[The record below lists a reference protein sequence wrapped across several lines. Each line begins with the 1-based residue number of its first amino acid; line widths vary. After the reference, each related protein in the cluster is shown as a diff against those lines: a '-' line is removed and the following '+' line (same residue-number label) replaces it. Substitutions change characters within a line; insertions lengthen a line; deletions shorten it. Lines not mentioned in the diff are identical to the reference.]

1 MIRVGILGCA
11 DIARRS
17 LAPAFA
23 CHADFTLAAVAS
35 RSPEKARALAAPYG
49 AQTCS
54 YEQLIARD
62 DLDLIYCPLPTG
74 LHYEWVRRALAAG
87 RHVLCEKSLA
97 CSEAQVASLVE
108 LARQRGVLLMES
120 FQFRFH
126 GQSRLVRRLLDSGR
140 VGDIRRVDVR
150 FSYPR
155 FSDAGNIRFSKRLGG
170 GALLDAGA
178 YAIKATTLLLG
189 TDVQLVSAAR
199 TPDSDWE
206 VDKDG
211 SLVFRRPDGVESHAS
226 YSMDAAYRCG
236 FVITGTKGTIETT
249 RAFTARADLDAEV
262 IVDGE
267 VQRCRDDHFA
277 RMLDV
282 VSERIASADFEPEY
296 EEALMQARLMSDAA
310 RRLGLDLVS
319 RYALFGAKGYL
330 GTQLAASFA
339 ESGIDVE
346 GYDLPEADVTDS
358 AFWETFDAA
367 RYSAVLFFC
376 GRTGPQASDAQTAL
390 YTRVNEGGLRA
401 LIARLSPLGRAAPKI
416 VFPSSRLVYKG
427 ACGLLSEDAATE
439 AKTTYARNKLNG
451 ERMLAAAGL
460 PYVVLRIGVPYGSLA
475 GNGGGSYGTVGFMER
490 QAAQGRVTLYGDGGL
505 RRTFTFVGD
514 LCRIVAE
521 VARRSDLEGIF
532 NMGGSGRSL
541 LQVARLVARRRGADV
556 AFVPWPEDAAARE
569 SGDTEFDSSRLDR
582 AIAFSGYRAI
592 EDVMATDGA

>member
-11 DIARRS
+11 GIARRS

-23 CHADFTLAAVAS
+23 SHADFALTAVAS
-35 RSPEKARALAAPYG
+35 RSPEKARAFATPYG

-54 YEQLIARD
+54 YEQLVARD

-74 LHYEWVRRALAAG
+74 LHYEWVRRALSAG

-97 CSEAQVASLVE
+97 CSEAQVVSLVE
-108 LARQRGVLLMES
+108 LARRKGVLLMES

-126 GQSRLVRRLLDSGR
+126 GQIRLVRRLLDSGR
-140 VGDIRRVDVR
+140 IGDIRRVDVR

-178 YAIKATTLLLG
+178 YVVKATTLLLG
-189 TDVQLVSAAR
+189 TDVQLVSATR
-199 TPDSDWE
+199 TSDPDWE

-211 SLVFRRPDGVESHAS
+211 TLVFRRPDGVEAQAS

-236 FVITGTKGTIETT
+236 FVITGTKGSIETT
-249 RAFTARADLDAEV
+249 RAFTARADFDAEV
-262 IVDGE
+262 IVNGD
-267 VQRCRDDHFA
+267 VMHCRDDHFA

-282 VSERIASADFEPEY
+282 VSERIAAADFEPEY
-296 EEALMQARLMSDAA
+296 EEALVQARLMSGVAH
-310 RRLGLDLVS
+310 RLGLDLVL

-330 GTQLAASFA
+330 GSQIKAYFA
-339 ESGIDVE
+339 GLGIDVD

-358 AFWETFDAA
+358 AFWETFNAA

-376 GRTGPQASDAQTAL
+376 GLIGPQASDAQEAL
-390 YTRVNEGGLRA
+390 YTRVNEGGLCA
-401 LIARLSPLGRAAPKI
+401 LIARLLPLGRAAPRI

-427 ACGLLSEDAATE
+427 TCGLLSEDAETE

-451 ERMLAAAGL
+451 ERMLAASGL
-460 PYVVLRIGVPYGSLA
+460 PYVALRIGVPYGNLSGSA
-475 GNGGGSYGTVGFMER
+475 GGSYGTVGFMER

-521 VARRSDLEGIF
+521 VARRPGLEGVF
-532 NMGGSGRSL
+532 NVGGSGRSL
-541 LQVARLVARRRGADV
+541 LQVAHLIARRRGAEIV
-556 AFVPWPEDAAARE
+556 FVPWPAEAAAKE
-569 SGDTEFDSSRLDR
+569 SGDTEFDSSRLDQ
-582 AIAFSGYRAI
+582 AITFTGYRAI
-592 EDVMATDGA
+592 EDVMAMADA